1 MTMMFRKLYWVT
13 ESVDEQG
20 RSSVNGVFTSVPDL
34 IDQGLKDDATSGHT
48 LRLTLLKL
56 DCADAKFGSWT
67 SPTFAGIGEKLT
79 DFVNTGEFTFDEC
92 RDLVEA
98 LRKFNLTAV
107 S

>member
-13 ESVDEQG
+13 ELVDDLG
-20 RSSVNGVFTSVPDL
+20 RSHVTGVFTSIPDL
-34 IDQGLKDDATSGHT
+34 IDKGLAGDANSQT

-56 DCADAKFGSWT
+56 DCSDGPFGTWS

-98 LRKFNLTAV
+98 LRKFNLAAV

>member
-13 ESVDEQG
+13 ESVDELG
-20 RSSVNGVFTSVPDL
+20 HSHVTGVFTSIPDL
-34 IDQGLKDDATSGHT
+34 IEKGLTHEIGAQT
-48 LRLTLLKL
+48 LRLSLLKL
-56 DCADAKFGSWT
+56 DCENGCFGTWS

-92 RDLVEA
+92 RDLVDA
-98 LRKFNLTAV
+98 LRKFNLAAV